1 MSKTYTF
8 TSESVTEGHPD
19 KVCDHISDAILD
31 EFLRQDPDSRVAVET
46 LVTTDFV
53 TVAGEVTSK
62 GKFDIEKVVRDTIAE
77 IGYDDAALKF
87 DARTCKVVVKI
98 DPQSPNISQ
107 GVTVSETQKEQGA
120 GDQGLMFGYAT
131 NETDELMP
139 LPISLAHKLTKKLA
153 DVRKSKE
160 LSWVRPDGKSQ
171 VSVAYV
177 DDKPERVET
186 MVVSTQHDP
195 EISNEEIRKQI
206 IDKVIKPICGN
217 WWHDDIVIHVNP
229 TGKFEIGGPHGDAG
243 LTGRK
248 IIVDS
253 YGGMGRH
260 GGGAFSGKDPSK
272 VDRSACYMC
281 RYVAK
286 NLVAAGLAD
295 RCEVQIAYAIG
306 VCQPLSIMV
315 NTFET
320 NKISEEQIEKI
331 LNAHFD
337 MKPAAI
343 VSHLDLKR
351 PIYKKTAGYGHFGR
365 NESEF
370 TWEKT
375 DKAEDLRKA
384 AGL

>member
-1 MSKTYTF
+1 MPKSYIF

-77 IGYDDAALKF
+77 IGYDNPALKF
-87 DARTCKVVVKI
+87 DAKTCKVVVKI

-107 GVTVSETQKEQGA
+107 GVTASEQKEQGA

-160 LSWVRPDGKSQ
+160 LEWVRPDGKSQ
-171 VSVAYV
+171 VSVTYV
-177 DDKPERVET
+177 DDKPVRVET
-186 MVVSTQHDP
+186 IVISTQHDP

-206 IDKVIKPICGN
+206 IDKVIKPVCGK

-306 VCQPLSIMV
+306 VCQPLSLMV
-315 NTFET
+315 NTFGT
-320 NKISEEQIEKI
+320 NKIPEERIEKI
-331 LNAHFD
+331 LNSHFD
-337 MKPAAI
+337 MKPASI

-351 PIYKKTAGYGHFGR
+351 PIFKKTAGYGHFGR
-365 NESEF
+365 NEPEF

-375 DKAEDLRKA
+375 DKAEELRKT

>member
-1 MSKTYTF
+1 MSKNYIF

-46 LVTTDFV
+46 LVSTDFV

-77 IGYDDAALKF
+77 IGYDNPTLKF
-87 DARTCKVVVKI
+87 DAKTCQVVVKI

-107 GVTVSETQKEQGA
+107 GVTASEQKEQGA

-139 LPISLAHKLTKKLA
+139 LPIALAHKLTKKLA

-160 LSWVRPDGKSQ
+160 LVWVRPDGKSQ
-171 VSVAYV
+171 VSVAYI
-177 DDKPERVET
+177 DDKPVRVET
-186 MVVSTQHDP
+186 VVISTQHDP

-206 IDKVIKPICGN
+206 IDKVIKPVCGK

-306 VCQPLSIMV
+306 VCQPLSLMV

-320 NKISEEQIEKI
+320 NKIPEEKIEKI
-331 LNAHFD
+331 LNSHFD
-337 MKPAAI
+337 MKPASI
-343 VSHLDLKR
+343 ISHLDLKR

-365 NESEF
+365 NEPEF
-370 TWEKT
+370 RWENT
-375 DKAEDLRKA
+375 DKVEELRKA

>member
-1 MSKTYTF
+1 MSKNYIF

-46 LVTTDFV
+46 LVSTDFV

-77 IGYDDAALKF
+77 IGYDNPTLKF
-87 DARTCKVVVKI
+87 DAKTCQVVVKI

-107 GVTVSETQKEQGA
+107 GVTASEQKEQGA

-139 LPISLAHKLTKKLA
+139 LPIALAHKLTKKLA

-160 LSWVRPDGKSQ
+160 LVWVRPDGKSQ
-171 VSVAYV
+171 VSVAYI
-177 DDKPERVET
+177 DDKPVRVET
-186 MVVSTQHDP
+186 VVISTQHDP

-206 IDKVIKPICGN
+206 IDKVIKPVCGK

-306 VCQPLSIMV
+306 ICQPLSLMV

-320 NKISEEQIEKI
+320 NKIPEERIEKI
-331 LNAHFD
+331 LNSYFD
-337 MKPAAI
+337 MKPASI
-343 VSHLDLKR
+343 ISHLDLKR

-365 NESEF
+365 NEPEF
-370 TWEKT
+370 SWENT
-375 DKAEDLRKA
+375 DKAEELRKA

>member
-1 MSKTYTF
+1 MSKPYIF

-19 KVCDHISDAILD
+19 KVCDQISDAILD
-31 EFLRQDPDSRVAVET
+31 EFLKQDPDSRVAVET

-62 GKFDIEKVVRDTIAE
+62 AKLDIEKIVRDTITE
-77 IGYDDAALKF
+77 IGYDNPALKF
-87 DARTCKVVVKI
+87 DAKTCQVVVKI

-107 GVTVSETQKEQGA
+107 GVTASEQKEQGA

-153 DVRKSKE
+153 EIRKSKE
-160 LSWVRPDGKSQ
+160 LAWLRPDGKSQ
-171 VSVAYV
+171 VSVTYV
-177 DDKPERVET
+177 DNKPQRVET
-186 MVVSTQHDP
+186 IVISTQHDP

-206 IDKVIKPICGN
+206 IDKVVKPVCGN

-306 VCQPLSIMV
+306 VCQPLSFSV
-315 NTFET
+315 NTFGT
-320 NKISEEQIEKI
+320 HKISEDDIEKI
-331 LNAHFD
+331 LNSHFY
-337 MKPAAI
+337 MKPASI
-343 VSHLDLKR
+343 ISHLDLKR
-351 PIYKKTAGYGHFGR
+351 PIYKKTASYGHFGR
-365 NESEF
+365 SEPEF

-375 DKAEDLRKA
+375 DKAEELRKA